1 MWPMIAEAS
10 LRCNECNHSIEP
22 GRLCLS
28 ELPEEVPVGVS
39 RADVRNYCIG
49 CPRCQARGK
58 HSCYLRHLDSE
69 APSGTT
75 PRSLPCASCGRR
87 IPGGEKASVELYYE
101 WPEAT
106 EDGDE
111 SNNGRS
117 AIAGAAT
124 ISTSADLLIRGVPSG
139 SFENLSDGLQQKLSR
154 AGLGGDLGARTEAQ
168 AQAFYQETIPHT
180 VRNLGEENVWKYLAG
195 KDASHIQS
203 VHNAPSLARE
213 NSNLVWESSDIN
225 RARGAENMTP
235 GETFQAQAANT
246 FDASAILFRECLE
259 TAAMT
264 ALWAALLEAPV
275 AAIENHLHYQR
286 GRKTGEEAVRDAAKA
301 IASRAAVGGT
311 VGFAVTGAV
320 SVLGAGPL
328 MVTIA
333 PYLLPVGVVFYGHNA
348 LKRWQR
354 ASAHKAPPG
363 MAKVGTY
370 FCSPRCHM
378 KLAYETGLS
387 ALTRWERS
395 REPAHNRGGD

>member
-1 MWPMIAEAS
+1 MWPMIAETS

-28 ELPEEVPVGVS
+28 DLPEEIPVGVS

-49 CPRCQARGK
+49 CPRCRARGK
-58 HSCYLRHLDSE
+58 HSCYLLHLDSP
-69 APSGTT
+69 ASSGTT
-75 PRSLPCASCGRR
+75 PRSLPCARCGRR

-101 WPEAT
+101 WPVAT
-106 EDGDE
+106 GDGYE
-111 SNNGRS
+111 SNKGRS

-124 ISTSADLLIRGVPSG
+124 ISASADLLIRGVPSN
-139 SFENLSDGLQQKLSR
+139 SFENLSSDLQQKLSR
-154 AGLGGDLGARTEAQ
+154 AGLGGDLGTRTEVQ

-180 VRNLGEENVWKYLAG
+180 IRNLGQENVWRYLDG

-203 VHNAPSLARE
+203 VHNAPSLARD

-225 RARGAENMTP
+225 RARGSENIMP
-235 GETFQAQAANT
+235 GEISRAQAANT
-246 FDASAILFRECLE
+246 FDVSAILFRECLE
-259 TAAMT
+259 TAGMT

-275 AAIENHLHYQR
+275 AAIENHLDYQR
-286 GRKTGEEAVRDAAKA
+286 GKKIGDEAVKDAAKA
-301 IASRAAVGGT
+301 VASRAAVGGA

-333 PYLLPVGVVFYGHNA
+333 PYLLPVGIVFYGYSV
-348 LKRWQR
+348 LKRLQR
-354 ASAHKAPPG
+354 ASAHEVPPG
-363 MAKVGTY
+363 MVKVGTY

-378 KLAYETGLS
+378 QLAYETGLL

-395 REPAHNRGGD
+395 RERAKI